1 MCPGSMKKC
10 FGSWCKQ
17 LHESIKKVIVFCR
30 GPTVTG
36 FVKHSGNDVQ
46 SLLPALAV
54 IICIRRPLCFDTVSI
69 HGVCVHFMEMR

>member
-1 MCPGSMKKC
+1 MPRQYEKV
-10 FGSWCKQ
+10 FWQ
-17 LHESIKKVIVFCR
+17 LVQTAARIYIKVIVFCR

-36 FVKHSGNDVQ
+36 FVKYSGNDVQ
-46 SLLPALAV
+46 SLLLALAV